1 MGQIPLGQIPSG
13 FVLDVLEGRALVPQ
27 TPLQGARVHGQGVGH
42 LGVAASA
49 CAQQPFDHRA
59 DLDRK

>member
-27 TPLQGARVHGQGVGH
+27 TPLQGARVHGEGVGH
-42 LGVAASA
+42 FGVAAGA
-49 CAQQPFDHRA
+49 GAQQPFDHGA
-59 DLDRK
+59 DMDQK